1 MSQGFSKVT
10 VAGALAKDPEM
21 RYTPSGQPVTSF
33 SIPVS
38 RRYETRGEQVNE
50 TIWHRIAVW
59 GNAAEACNKYLK
71 KGSVV
76 IVEGR
81 LVVDRKTGGPRI
93 YERSDGSAGASFE
106 INATSIQ
113 FLWTGPKNEDAGSE
127 YTSSEQ
133 GEEEVQF

>member
-38 RRYETRGEQVNE
+38 RRYETHGEQVNE
-50 TIWHRIAVW
+50 TIWHRVTVW

-71 KGSVV
+71 KGSIVL
-76 IVEGR
+76 VEGR
-81 LVVDRKTGGPRI
+81 LIPDRKTGGPRL
-93 YERSDGSAGASFE
+93 YQRSDGSAGASFE
-106 INATSIQ
+106 MNALSIQ
-113 FLWTGPKNEDAGSE
+113 FLWTGPKNEQAGTE
-127 YTSSEQ
+127 YASSEQ
-133 GEEEVQF
+133 TEEEIPF